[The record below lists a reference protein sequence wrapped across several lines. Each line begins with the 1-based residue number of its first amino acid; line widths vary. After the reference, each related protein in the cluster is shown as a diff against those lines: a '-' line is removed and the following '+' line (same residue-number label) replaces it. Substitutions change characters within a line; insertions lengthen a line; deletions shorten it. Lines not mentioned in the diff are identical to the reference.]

1 MQITKENTGNLTA
14 TIKIELEPA
23 DYQEKVNTQLK
34 DYQHKANMPGFRP
47 GKVPFGLVKKMY
59 GKALIADVINKEY
72 SEALYSYLQ
81 ENNISV
87 MAHPL
92 PSEDINQPLDL
103 DNETNYIFHFD
114 IGLIPEFSLNISDNI
129 KVDNYKIAV
138 SEEMIDKFIL
148 EMRKRNGP
156 VEDVDTIGESDMVSG
171 QFVELEADGTTKTA
185 EGKNDV
191 HIYMEQLKDDAAKKI
206 LLGVK
211 VNESIELQPK
221 EIARSDYE
229 EAYFMGIKKEQLSE
243 VTSKYQF
250 LVKKITRTGLAEMNE
265 ELYKKVYPNTNIA
278 SEEQLRETIR
288 SASEHEF
295 AKETERKFMYD
306 ITEKLV
312 ASHDFEMPD
321 AFLKRYMLHT
331 QEDGKLTPENI
342 DAEYELMKPQLKW
355 QLIENKIVKEFDL
368 DVTDHDVKDFIK
380 GYFSQSIKTVPHK
393 HDHDHEHDHD
403 HHDHEHDHEHHHDEE
418 PAHEDDNQAT
428 DKVLDQIAE
437 SYLKNEKEV
446 KEIRERIH
454 SDKIMTFLRS
464 KISTK
469 EVETTYEDFIKTIS
483 TQNF

>member
-92 PSEDINQPLDL
+92 PNEDINQPIDL
-103 DNETNYIFHFD
+103 DKETNYIFHFD
-114 IGLIPEFSLNISDNI
+114 IGLIPEFSLNISDDI

-138 SEEMIDKFIL
+138 TEEMIDKFIM

-156 VEDVDTIGESDMVSG
+156 VEDVDTIGESDMISG
-171 QFVELEADGTTKTA
+171 QFFELEADGTAKSA

-191 HIYMEQLKDDAAKKI
+191 HIYMEQLKDEVSKKK

-211 VNESIELQPK
+211 VNETIDLQPK
-221 EIARSDYE
+221 EIARSEYE
-229 EAYFMGIKKEQLSE
+229 EAYFMCVKREQLAE
-243 VTSKYQF
+243 VTSKFQF

-265 ELYKKVYPNTNIA
+265 ELYRKVYPNLTIET
-278 SEEQLRETIR
+278 EEQLREAVRTG
-288 SASEHEF
+288 SEIEF
-295 AKETERKFMYD
+295 AKETERKFMND
-306 ITEKLV
+306 VTTKIIEN
-312 ASHDFEMPD
+312 HGFEMPD
-321 AFLKRYMLHT
+321 TFLKRYMLHT

-355 QLIENKIVKEFDL
+355 QLIENKIVKEFGL
-368 DVTDHDVKDFIK
+368 DVTIDDVKDFIK
-380 GYFSQSIKTVPHK
+380 GHFRQSIKTVPHDHEHNHDHN
-393 HDHDHEHDHD
+393 HDHDHEHE
-403 HHDHEHDHEHHHDEE
+403 HEEEHVHEQD
-418 PAHEDDNQAT
+418 QAMN

-446 KEIRERIH
+446 KEIRERLH
-454 SDKIMTFLRS
+454 GDKLMTFFKT

-469 EVETTYEDFIKTIS
+469 EIETTYEDFIKSIS
-483 TQNF
+483 TQNI